1 MAIPTN
7 FTEFEHLQSTILRV
21 HNQIVREEFSDI
33 TGNDLDLAVP
43 RSSLRWACLLK
54 DNDTC
59 DMMIQ
64 RFLLFY
70 FTLRRAQDLQQP
82 FYGIPLD
89 DLHASRKFKP
99 QITLYFK
106 EDLNDLEDDTRPTWG
121 EISFRLMNESSV
133 TIAKPELLA
142 LANKIKTVFGP
153 ANGYI
158 WKKGRKLY
166 SYTEKDKGYQ
176 LQLLCRDDSTAKQ
189 LINKV
194 LDIQNHTPDW
204 KFLKSNIADDENGS
218 FPYNPGNHTI
228 LGKSYKKPRR
238 RPMVDVRFQYATAT
252 IWGINKPIALYDRS
266 FTFLDALVDE
276 FN

>member
-1 MAIPTN
+1 MAIPKN
-7 FTEFEHLQSTILRV
+7 FSEFEHLQSTILRV

-33 TGNDLDLAVP
+33 TGDDLDLAVP

-54 DNDTC
+54 DDDTC

-82 FYGIPLD
+82 FYAIPLD

-106 EDLNDLEDDTRPTWG
+106 EDQGDVEGDERPTWG
-121 EISFRLMNESSV
+121 EISFRLMNESSTTITQSELV
-133 TIAKPELLA
+133 TLAK
-142 LANKIKTVFGP
+142 KIKTEFGA

-166 SYTEKDKGYQ
+166 SYTEKNKGYQ
-176 LQLLCRDDSTAKQ
+176 LQLLCRDDSTAKN
-189 LINKV
+189 LIDKV
-194 LDIQNHTPDW
+194 LNIQNHTPDW
-204 KFLKSNIADDENGS
+204 EFLKSNIADDETKS
-218 FPYNPGNHTI
+218 FPYNPGNQTV
-228 LGKSYKKPRR
+228 LGKSRKLPRR

-252 IWGINKPIALYDRS
+252 IWGVNKPIALYDRS
-266 FTFLDALVDE
+266 FTFLSALVDE
-276 FN
+276 FP

>member
-1 MAIPTN
+1 MPLPTN
-7 FTEFEHLQSTILRV
+7 FSEFEHLQSTMLRV

-33 TGNDLDLAVP
+33 TGDDLDLAVP
-43 RSSLRWACLLK
+43 RSFLRWACLLK
-54 DNDTC
+54 DDDSC

-82 FYGIPLD
+82 FYGIPFD

-99 QITLYFK
+99 QITLYFQ
-106 EDLNDLEDDTRPTWG
+106 EDQNDVEEDYRPTWG
-121 EISFRLMNESSV
+121 EISFRLMNESST
-133 TIAKPELLA
+133 TITETELTT
-142 LANKIKTVFGP
+142 LANKIKTEFGS
-153 ANGYI
+153 ANGYV

-176 LQLLCRDDSTAKQ
+176 LQLLCRDEATAKE

-194 LDIQNHTPDW
+194 LYLQNDTPDW
-204 KFLKSNIADDENGS
+204 KFLKSNIADNEDES

-228 LGKSYKKPRR
+228 LGKSWRKPRR
-238 RPMVDVRFQYATAT
+238 RQ
-252 IWGINKPIALYDRS
+252 GIKMRRGL
-266 FTFLDALVDE
+266 LD
-276 FN
+276 

>member
-1 MAIPTN
+1 M
-7 FTEFEHLQSTILRV
+7 
-21 HNQIVREEFSDI
+21 VRDEFSDI
-33 TGNDLDLAVP
+33 TDGDLDLAVP

-82 FYGIPLD
+82 FCGIPLD
-89 DLHASRKFKP
+89 DLQASRKFKP

-106 EDLNDLEDDTRPTWG
+106 EDQNDVEEDSRPTWG
-121 EISFRLMNESSV
+121 EISFRLMNESS
-133 TIAKPELLA
+133 TSITRTELTT
-142 LANKIKTVFGP
+142 LANKIKTEFGA
-153 ANGYI
+153 ANGYV

-166 SYTEKDKGYQ
+166 SYIEKDKGYQ
-176 LQLLCRDDSTAKQ
+176 LQLLCRDEATAKE
-189 LINKV
+189 LITKI
-194 LDIQNHTPDW
+194 LDIQSHTPDW
-204 KFLKSNIADDENGS
+204 KFLKSNIADDENES
-218 FPYNPGNHTI
+218 FPYNPGSQTI
-228 LGKSYKKPRR
+228 LGKSRRKPRR

-252 IWGINKPIALYDRS
+252 IWGLNKSMALYDRS

-276 FN
+276 FG

>member
-1 MAIPTN
+1 MATPTN
-7 FTEFEHLQSTILRV
+7 FDEFEHLQSTILRV
-21 HNQIVREEFSDI
+21 HNRIVRENFSDI
-33 TGNDLDLAVP
+33 TDDDLDLAVP

-70 FTLRRAQDLQQP
+70 FSLRKAQDLQQP

-106 EDLNDLEDDTRPTWG
+106 EDQNDVEDDARPTWG
-121 EISFRLMNESSV
+121 EISFRLMNQSSV
-133 TIAKPELLA
+133 TIQKTELTT
-142 LANKIKTVFGP
+142 LANKIKTEFGA

-176 LQLLCRDDSTAKQ
+176 LQLLCRDEATAKE
-189 LINKV
+189 LINKI
-194 LDIQNHTPDW
+194 LDLQNDTPDW
-204 KFLKSNIADDENGS
+204 KFFKSNIADNENES
-218 FPYNPGNHTI
+218 FPYNPGNQTI
-228 LGKSYKKPRR
+228 LGKSRRKPRR

-252 IWGINKPIALYDRS
+252 IWGLNKPIALYDRS
-266 FTFLDALVDE
+266 FNLIDALI
-276 FN
+276 N

>member
-1 MAIPTN
+1 MAIPQN
-7 FTEFEHLQSTILRV
+7 FSEFEHLQSTILRV
-21 HNQIVREEFSDI
+21 HNRIVREEFSDI
-33 TGNDLDLAVP
+33 TGDDLDLAVP

-54 DNDTC
+54 DDDTC

-82 FYGIPLD
+82 FYAIPLD

-106 EDLNDLEDDTRPTWG
+106 EDQGDVEGDERPTWG
-121 EISFRLMNESSV
+121 EISFRLMNESSTTITQSELV
-133 TIAKPELLA
+133 TLAK
-142 LANKIKTVFGP
+142 KIKTEFGA

-166 SYTEKDKGYQ
+166 SYTEKNKGYQ
-176 LQLLCRDDSTAKQ
+176 LQLLCRDDSTAKN
-189 LINKV
+189 LIDKV
-194 LDIQNHTPDW
+194 LTIQNHTPDW
-204 KFLKSNIADDENGS
+204 EFLKSNIADDETKS
-218 FPYNPGNHTI
+218 FPYNPGNQTV
-228 LGKSYKKPRR
+228 LGKSRKLPRR

-252 IWGINKPIALYDRS
+252 IWGVNKPIALYDRS
-266 FTFLDALVDE
+266 FTFLSTLVDE
-276 FN
+276 FP

>member
-1 MAIPTN
+1 MTTPSN
-7 FTEFEHLQSTILRV
+7 FTEFEHLQSTILRI
-21 HNQIVREEFSDI
+21 HNQIVKEEFSDI
-33 TGNDLDLAVP
+33 SGDDLDIAVP
-43 RSSLRWACLLK
+43 RSSLRWACLIK

-70 FTLRRAQDLQQP
+70 LTLRKAQDLQQP
-82 FYGIPLD
+82 LYSIPLD

-106 EDLNDLEDDTRPTWG
+106 EDQNDVEDDSRPTWG
-121 EISFRLMNESSV
+121 EISFRLMNESST
-133 TIAKPELLA
+133 TITQTELNT
-142 LANKIKTVFGP
+142 LANKIKTEFGA
-153 ANGYI
+153 ANGYV
-158 WKKGRKLY
+158 WRKGRKLY
-166 SYTEKDKGYQ
+166 SYTEKEKGYQ
-176 LQLLCRDDSTAKQ
+176 LQLLCRDDSTAKE

-194 LDIQNHTPDW
+194 LDLQNDAPDW
-204 KFLKSNIADDENGS
+204 KFLKSNIADDENES

-238 RPMVDVRFQYATAT
+238 RPMIDVRFQYATAT

-266 FTFLDALVDE
+266 NTFFDALV
-276 FN
+276 